1 MKNIVKITGL
11 ALLMGVTA
19 CQKKL
24 DADNN
29 SSTRGNTS
37 AVYMNNNNAS
47 ISFPK
52 STESGSTKFEVR
64 ISNLR
69 SKEET
74 NTVAATDFFAEY
86 NEKNST
92 S

>member
-52 STESGSTKFEVR
+52 STESG
-64 ISNLR
+64 
-69 SKEET
+69 
-74 NTVAATDFFAEY
+74 
-86 NEKNST
+86 
-92 S
+92 